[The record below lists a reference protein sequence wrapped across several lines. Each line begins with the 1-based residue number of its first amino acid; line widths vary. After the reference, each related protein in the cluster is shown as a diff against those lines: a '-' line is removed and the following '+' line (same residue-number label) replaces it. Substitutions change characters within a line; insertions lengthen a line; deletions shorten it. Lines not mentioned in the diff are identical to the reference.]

1 MDSASSPVARLA
13 LDWAAL
19 PWLWPVVWLM
29 VLVAWLDWAADMMEV
44 FG

>member
-13 LDWAAL
+13 LDLAAL
-19 PWLWPVVWLM
+19 PWFWPVAALM
-29 VLVAWLDWAADMMEV
+29 ALVAWLDWAGSWMEV